1 MRAHALAAIR
11 AGFEPHLFCVAP
23 SPSVVETP
31 FGIVHRVASP
41 ARPFRQLVAGA
52 HAPFLAAEVERFL
65 AGTGAKEP
73 RVIHAFGVW
82 GSAAVLAAR
91 RLAREGVEAVPLV
104 SSYTT
109 YGAES
114 RSKLR
119 GARSGYG
126 LATLPYYV
134 LENLFVRGVSER
146 AEKAGYRGAGLVLV
160 NYESVRRLVVAR
172 WGSGI
177 PIRLVPYAAE
187 SAFAPSRPPDASPPP
202 GLPSGTAPLL
212 LSVSRHD
219 PRKGIDVL
227 LRALARLKERRV
239 PFRACLVGEGRLL
252 ETNRRFAASLGLG
265 SEVSLPGLVPDV
277 LPYLGRADV
286 FVLPSREEQSGSIS
300 LLEALQAGRPAVAS
314 ACDGIPEDVTDGTD
328 ALLVPPDDAPALADA
343 LERVL
348 GDPALRARLARAA
361 RATFENR
368 FGAGRV
374 AGALAD
380 VWAECGQTARQS
392 GGRPAQQTSP
402 QRS

>member
-1 MRAHALAAIR
+1 MA
-11 AGFEPHLFCVAP
+11 
-23 SPSVVETP
+23 SSTSVVETP
-31 FGIVHRVASP
+31 FGIVHRIASP

-52 HAPFLAAEVERFL
+52 HAPFLAAGMERFL
-65 AGTGAKEP
+65 AGAGAGPGAGARGP
-73 RVIHAFGVW
+73 RVLHAFGVW

-91 RLAREGVEAVPLV
+91 RLARRGVEAVPLV

-119 GARSGYG
+119 GAKSGYG
-126 LATLPYYV
+126 LATHPYYV

-146 AEKAGYRGAGLVLV
+146 AEESGYRGARLVLV
-160 NYESVRRLVVAR
+160 NYESVRRLVAAR
-172 WGSGI
+172 FGSGI

-187 SAFAPSRPPDASPPP
+187 SAFAPSRTPDALAVTDAAPPP
-202 GLPSGTAPLL
+202 GLPPGTAALL

-227 LRALARLKERRV
+227 LHALARLKERRV

-252 ETNRRFAASLGLG
+252 ETNRRLAARLGLG
-265 SEVSLPGLVPDV
+265 PEVSLPGLVPEV
-277 LPYLGRADV
+277 LPYLERADV
-286 FVLPSREEQSGSIS
+286 FVLPSREEQSGSLS
-300 LLEALQAGRPAVAS
+300 LLEALQAGRPVVAS
-314 ACDGIPEDVTDGTD
+314 ACDGIPEDVTDGAD
-328 ALLVPPDDAPALADA
+328 ALLVPPGDAPALANA

-348 GDPALRARLARAA
+348 GDPSLRARLARAA
-361 RATFENR
+361 RATFANR

-374 AGALAD
+374 AGALLD
-380 VWAECGQTARQS
+380 IWKECGQTPRQS